1 MTATANPERTFDV
14 AAVRGRFPAL
24 NQTIDGV
31 PPAYLDNPGGTQVP
45 ESVIDAMRRYLI
57 EANANSH
64 GMFRTS
70 RLTDETIAAA
80 REAMADLLNAPSPR
94 SIVFG
99 PNMTTLTFHISRAIG
114 RTLRPGD
121 EVVVT
126 RMDHDANVAPWLLLA
141 RDHDL
146 VVRWVDF
153 DTQTGRLD
161 YEGMAAVLSERT
173 KVVACVYASN
183 ALGTINDIR
192 RVVEMAHAVG
202 ALAYID
208 AVQYAPHGPIDVQAL
223 DVDFLACSAYK
234 FFGPHV
240 GIVYGKLEHLESLPA
255 YKVRP
260 APDEVPDRWETGTQ
274 NHEGLAG
281 VTAAVEYL
289 AWVGEQF
296 GEPHAAGVRGYDGRR
311 RALKLGLHAIKAY
324 EKTLSRALIEGLQAI
339 DGVTLRGIT
348 DLDTLDDRVPTVVFN
363 IEGQHPADVAAKL
376 GERGIYVWDGNYYA
390 LSVMEHLGLEDTG
403 GMVRVGPVHYN
414 TLEEIE
420 RFLQAVREVA
430 GANR

>member
-1 MTATANPERTFDV
+1 MTTTSSPRAFDV
-14 AAVRGRFPAL
+14 AAVRARFPAL
-24 NQTIDGV
+24 NQTVDGAQ
-31 PPAYLDNPGGTQVP
+31 PLYFDNPGGTQVP
-45 ESVIDAMRRYLI
+45 QSVIDAMVSYLV
-57 EANANSH
+57 EANSNTH
-64 GMFRTS
+64 GLFHTS
-70 RLTDETIAAA
+70 ELTDATIARA

-99 PNMTTLTFHISRAIG
+99 PNMTTLTFHISRAVG
-114 RTLRPGD
+114 RTLQPGD
-121 EVVVT
+121 EIVVT

-146 VVRWVDF
+146 TLRWVDF
-153 DTQTGRLD
+153 DVETGRLD
-161 YEGMAAVLSERT
+161 IEQMARSVGGRT

-183 ALGTINDIR
+183 ALGTINDVR
-192 RVVEMAHAVG
+192 RVVDIAHGVG

-240 GIVYGKLEHLESLPA
+240 GIVYGREEHLANLPA

-281 VTAAVEYL
+281 VAAAVEYL

-296 GEPHAAGVRGYDGRR
+296 GAPYESQVEGYDGRR
-311 RALKLGLHAIKAY
+311 RALKLGLRAIKAY
-324 EKTLSRALIEGLQAI
+324 EQTLSRALIEGLEAI
-339 DGVTLRGIT
+339 DGVTVRGIT
-348 DLDTLDDRVPTVVFN
+348 ERDALDERVPTVIFN
-363 IEGQHPADVAAKL
+363 VAGQHPADVAREL

-390 LSVMEHLGLEDTG
+390 LSVMQHLGLEGQG

-414 TLEEIE
+414 THGEVE
-420 RFLQAVREVA
+420 RFLRAVGEIA
-430 GANR
+430 KG